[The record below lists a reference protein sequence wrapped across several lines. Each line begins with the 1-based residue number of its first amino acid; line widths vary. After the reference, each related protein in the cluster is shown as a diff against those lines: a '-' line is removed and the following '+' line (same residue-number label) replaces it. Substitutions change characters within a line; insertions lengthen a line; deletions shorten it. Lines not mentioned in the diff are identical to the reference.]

1 MALTDS
7 EDLPSRRSTL
17 RLPARLQGWLSS
29 EHGAIQRMAG
39 GAFAIRVTGAATIFL
54 SQILL
59 ARWMGSAE
67 FGIYVYAW
75 TWLQMVGDIIH
86 LGLPLAAQ
94 RTIPEYTQRDDL
106 DGLRGFLVGSRWIV
120 FATATVVALA
130 GAFAVHGLEQSLDT
144 GAIMPLYLACVAL
157 PLYPMSSLLD
167 GLARTYNAVNIALLP
182 PFVLRPLMLIA
193 AMAAALAFGIAANAT
208 TAMAAFAFA
217 TWTTTLVQLV
227 LFNRCLAKKI
237 PTGPRRYDVSA
248 WIRTASP
255 IFAVWA
261 FYMLLTYTDVL
272 VLRHFRPPE
281 EVAHYYAAAKILALV
296 TFIHFSVSAAVA
308 HRFAAHHVAG
318 DGKVL
323 ATLAASTVRWTFWP
337 SLLAIALILAF
348 GKPILWLFGPDFPA
362 GYPLMFI
369 LSIALVARAA
379 VGPAERVLNML
390 GEQRRCAIVYA
401 TVFVLNLAGCV
412 AVAGPYGSIGVAIVV
427 STACVVESA
436 LLFLV
441 AKRRL
446 GLHMLIWRPKVP
458 A

>member
-7 EDLPSRRSTL
+7 EQPPRAFAFRAS
-17 RLPARLQGWLSS
+17 ARVQAWLAS
-29 EHGAIQRMAG
+29 EHSAAQRMAG
-39 GAFAIRVTGAATIFL
+39 TAFVIRVVGAVTIFL

-86 LGLPLAAQ
+86 LGLPLTAQ

-106 DGLRGFLVGSRWIV
+106 KGLRGFLVGSRWIV
-120 FATATVVALA
+120 FATATTVAVA
-130 GAFAVHGLEQSLDT
+130 GTIAVHGLEQSLDGGT
-144 GAIMPLYLACVAL
+144 IMPLYLACVAL
-157 PLYPMSSLLD
+157 PLYPVSTMLD
-167 GLARTYNAVNIALLP
+167 GLARPYNAVNIALLP
-182 PFVLRPLMLIA
+182 PFVLRPLLLIA
-193 AMAAALAFGIAANAT
+193 AMAVVHMAGIEANAT
-208 TAMAAFAFA
+208 NAMAAFAFA

-227 LFNRCLAKKI
+227 LFNRCLATKI
-237 PTGPRRYDVSA
+237 PAGPRRYDVRA
-248 WIRTASP
+248 WIRTAGP

-323 ATLAASTVRWTFWP
+323 AALAASTVRWTFWP

-348 GKPILWLFGPDFPA
+348 GKPILWLFGPDFQA
-362 GYPLMFI
+362 GYPLLFI
-369 LSIALVARAA
+369 LAVALVARAA

-390 GEQRRCAIVYA
+390 GEQRRCALVYA
-401 TVFVLNLAGCV
+401 AVFALNLAGCV
-412 AVAGPYGSIGVAIVV
+412 AVAGPYGSVGVAIVV

-446 GLHMLIWRPKVP
+446 GLHMLIWRP
-458 A
+458 

>member
-7 EDLPSRRSTL
+7 DPPPRALAFRV
-17 RLPARLQGWLSS
+17 PARLRAWVAS
-29 EHGAIQRMAG
+29 EHGATQRMAG
-39 GAFAIRVTGAATIFL
+39 TAFVIRVTGAITIFL

-86 LGLPLAAQ
+86 LGLPLTAQ

-106 DGLRGFLVGSRWIV
+106 DGLRGFLLGSRWIV
-120 FATATVVALA
+120 FAAATMIAAA
-130 GAFAVHGLEQSLDT
+130 GAIAVHGLEQSLDS

-157 PLYPMSSLLD
+157 PLYPLSNMLD
-167 GLARTYNAVNIALLP
+167 GLARPYNAVGIALLP

-193 AMAAALAFGIAANAT
+193 AMAVALAFGIPANAT

-227 LFNRCLAKKI
+227 LFNRCLARKI
-237 PTGPRRYDVSA
+237 PAGPRRYDVSA

-261 FYMLLTYTDVL
+261 FYMLMTYTDVL

-308 HRFAAHHVAG
+308 HRFAGHHVSG
-318 DGKVL
+318 DSAAL
-323 ATLAASTVRWTFWP
+323 AALSASTVRWTFWP
-337 SLLAIALILAF
+337 SVLMIALILAF
-348 GKPILWLFGPDFPA
+348 GRPILWLFGPDFLA

-369 LSIALVARAA
+369 LAIALVARAA

-390 GEQRRCAIVYA
+390 GEQRRCALVYA
-401 TVFVLNLAGCV
+401 AVFVLNLAGCFV
-412 AVAGPYGSIGVAIVV
+412 VAGPYGSVGVAIVI
-427 STACVVESA
+427 STSCVVESA
-436 LLFLV
+436 LLFLI

-446 GLHMLIWRPKVP
+446 GLHMLIWRPK
-458 A
+458 ASA